1 MYARE
6 VMKPKV
12 EHRKADLCSVWANCL
27 YISASDQ
34 RRPQQE
40 GQQEPDSHP
49 HVLLFIL
56 LHIHSVPSVCT
67 SDGIND
73 IEAL

>member
-12 EHRKADLCSVWANCL
+12 EHRKADLCSVWASRL
-27 YISASDQ
+27 YVNASDQ

-40 GQQEPDSHP
+40 CQQEPDP
-49 HVLLFIL
+49 RPQVLLFVL
-56 LHIHSVPSVCT
+56 LHLHSVPSVCT